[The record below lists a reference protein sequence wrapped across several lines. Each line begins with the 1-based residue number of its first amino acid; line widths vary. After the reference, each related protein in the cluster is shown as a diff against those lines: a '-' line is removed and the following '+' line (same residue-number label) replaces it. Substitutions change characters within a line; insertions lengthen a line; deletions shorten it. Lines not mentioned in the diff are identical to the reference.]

1 MQGKKRCRMHGGK
14 SPGAPKGK
22 AKGNYSTGCHTS
34 EAVALRKHI
43 TQLSRWVADVH
54 RQQK

>member
-1 MQGKKRCRMHGGK
+1 MHGGK